1 MIVRAIFACVTERF
15 KMSGISVRHFNTS
28 GNNTDDYTVK
38 KDALK
43 MEKKTKI
50 VATVGPVSQSS
61 AVLRELIL
69 AGVDVFR
76 LNFSHGDYTSHQQTI
91 QKIDRLRQE
100 LGKPVAILQDLSG
113 PKIRVGII
121 DPEPL
126 VLRSGEQLILDA
138 SLTAPSRENR
148 VGVNY
153 ADFARDVYAGAH
165 LLLADGALELEVVK
179 VEPPRVHCRV
189 IIGGE
194 LYSHKGVNFPGGSFN
209 IPALTEKDEQD
220 LHFGLDNGVDLVA
233 LSFVRS
239 AADLERAKSII
250 ARCGRPVPLIAK
262 IEKHEAVDNLSEIVA
277 AADGIMVA
285 RGDLGVEIEIER
297 VPVVQKQI
305 ILMAN
310 NAGKPVITA
319 TQMLRSMVDSPRPT
333 RAEVT
338 DIANAILDGSDA
350 IMLSEETAVGK
361 YPVKA
366 VETMVHVARQAE
378 GIYPYYKEYQGI
390 PGETERKL
398 TTSLAHSAT
407 ILSRDLD
414 ASLMLAATRS
424 GYTAKCL
431 AKFRPCSYILALTP
445 DKQVYYQLALI
456 WGVKPVVFPL
466 QKELK
471 QLFTAAL
478 KIAVDHRMIRKG
490 ERYVFVSGF
499 PLGKPGSINQ
509 ITAGQY
515 PHDYS

>member
-1 MIVRAIFACVTERF
+1 
-15 KMSGISVRHFNTS
+15 
-28 GNNTDDYTVK
+28 
-38 KDALK
+38 

-50 VATVGPVSQSS
+50 VATVGPASQSPDI
-61 AVLRELIL
+61 LRELIL
-69 AGVDVFR
+69 AGVNVFR
-76 LNFSHGDYTSHQQTI
+76 LNFSHGDYISHLQTI
-91 QKIDRLRQE
+91 HHIKQLRDE
-100 LGKPVAILQDLSG
+100 LEKPVAILQDLSG

-126 VLRSGEQLILDA
+126 VLRSGDHLILDA
-138 SLTAPSRENR
+138 SLTGASRANR
-148 VGVNY
+148 VGINY
-153 ADFARDVYAGAH
+153 SDFARDVYAGAR
-165 LLLADGALELEVVK
+165 LLLADGALELEVVRVK
-179 VEPPRVHCRV
+179 PPEVHCRV

-194 LYSHKGVNFPGGSFN
+194 LYSHKGVNFPSGSFN
-209 IPALTEKDEQD
+209 IPALTEKDERD
-220 LHFGLDNGVDLVA
+220 LHFGLENGVDLVA

-239 AADLERAKSII
+239 AADLGKVKNII
-250 ARCGRPVPLIAK
+250 RQFGHSVPLIAK
-262 IEKHEAVDNLSEIVA
+262 IEKHEAVDNLPEIIQ

-297 VPVVQKQI
+297 VPIVQKQI
-305 ILMAN
+305 ILLAN
-310 NAGKPVITA
+310 KAGKPVITA

-366 VETMVHVARQAE
+366 VETMVNVARQAE
-378 GIYPYYKEYQGI
+378 GIYEYYKDYQSAM
-390 PGETERKL
+390 GETGREL

-407 ILSRDLD
+407 ILARDLN
-414 ASLMLAATRS
+414 AGLILAATRS
-424 GYTAKCL
+424 GYTAQCI
-431 AKFRPCSYILALTP
+431 AKFRPRSYILALTP
-445 DKQVYYQLALI
+445 DKQVYYQLALV
-456 WGVKPVVFPL
+456 WGVKPVIYPL

-471 QLFTAAL
+471 QLFVSAL
-478 KIAVDHRMIRKG
+478 NIAVEHQMIREG

-515 PHDYS
+515 PDDYS

>member
-1 MIVRAIFACVTERF
+1 MHPAVFA
-15 KMSGISVRHFNTS
+15 
-28 GNNTDDYTVK
+28 DDNPVK
-38 KDALK
+38 KEARQ

-50 VATVGPVSQSS
+50 VATVGPASQSPET
-61 AVLRELIL
+61 LRELIL

-76 LNFSHGDYTSHQQTI
+76 LNFSHGDYNSHRQTI
-91 QKIDRLRQE
+91 QHIKQLREE
-100 LGKPVAILQDLSG
+100 LEKPVAILQDLSG
-113 PKIRVGII
+113 PKIRLGVI

-126 VLRSGEQLILDA
+126 VLRSGDQLILDA
-138 SLTAPSRENR
+138 SLTGPSRKNR
-148 VGVNY
+148 VGINY
-153 ADFARDVYAGAH
+153 SDFARDVYEGAR
-165 LLLADGALELEVVK
+165 LLLSDGALELEIVRVK
-179 VEPPRVHCRV
+179 PPEVHCRV

-194 LYSHKGVNFPGGSFN
+194 LYSHKGVNFPSGSFH

-220 LHFGLDNGVDLVA
+220 LHFGLENGVDLVA

-239 AADLERAKSII
+239 AADLDKAKHII
-250 ARCGRPVPLIAK
+250 RHFGRSVPLIAK
-262 IEKHEAVDNLSEIVA
+262 IEKHEAIDNLSEIIK

-297 VPVVQKQI
+297 VPIVQKQI
-305 ILMAN
+305 ILLSN

-366 VETMVHVARQAE
+366 VKTMVLVARQAE
-378 GIYPYYKEYQGI
+378 GIYTYFKDYRGT
-390 PGETERKL
+390 PGEKAQKL

-407 ILSRDLD
+407 ILARDMD
-414 ASLMLAATRS
+414 AGLILAATRS
-424 GYTAKCL
+424 GYTARCI
-431 AKFRPCSYILALTP
+431 AKYRPRSYILALTP
-445 DKQVYYQLALI
+445 DKQVYYRLALV
-456 WGVKPVVFPL
+456 WGVKPVMYPL

-471 QLFTAAL
+471 ELFAGAL
-478 KIAVDHRMIRKG
+478 KIAAEHQMIREG

-509 ITAGQY
+509 ITAGRY
-515 PHDYS
+515 PEDYSR